1 MVEQSKNTI
10 ESVTGSLEELAK
22 ASLPTLSWNRS
33 DAEKKLH
40 KAAKAKL
47 MTGKEICLS
56 KEPDNPIVR
65 RMADKYAY

>member
-1 MVEQSKNTI
+1 MNSGT
-10 ESVTGSLEELAK
+10 SLARNAIKSICIVQHVKL
-22 ASLPTLSWNRS
+22 TLSWNRS

-47 MTGKEICLS
+47 MTGIEICLS